1 MVPTIDI
8 DREIGGDVV
17 VGLVKDERRVPLK
30 EGGGGRVVHGDV
42 AAGAHGP
49 SEPYAPLPG

>member
-8 DREIGGDVV
+8 DRGIDGEVV
-17 VGLVKDERRVPLK
+17 VGFDKGERKVPRK
-30 EGGGGRVVHGDV
+30 EVGGSLEVQGEE